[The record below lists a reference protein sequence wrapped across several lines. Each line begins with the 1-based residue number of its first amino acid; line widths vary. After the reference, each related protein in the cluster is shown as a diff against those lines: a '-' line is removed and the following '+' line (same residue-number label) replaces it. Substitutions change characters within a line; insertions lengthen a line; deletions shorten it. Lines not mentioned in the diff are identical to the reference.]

1 MKASELKQI
10 IKEEI
15 SKALAENQIKEED
28 KMAGMLNRLDKNKP
42 LKVDDITTI
51 KSGKYAGKKVKI
63 VADLGGGSYGLEFVE
78 KTLDE
83 ATVKLGSDKT
93 FILKSDKRGVQLTK
107 VDPNSGFQVHSEMY
121 ILTNEIPDVIDFLS
135 KHK

>member
-1 MKASELKQI
+1 MKKSELKQI
-10 IKEEI
+10 IKEE
-15 SKALAENQIKEED
+15 L
-28 KMAGMLNRLDKNKP
+28 
-42 LKVDDITTI
+42 
-51 KSGKYAGKKVKI
+51 
-63 VADLGGGSYGLEFVE
+63 E

-83 ATVKLGSDKT
+83 TTVKLGSDKT

-121 ILTNEIPDVIDFLS
+121 IVKHEIPDVIAFLN